1 MVLITEVVVW
11 RDVEEVGVGGMLSHS
26 MLDARAV
33 RRRTMGESAPAVG
46 RLIRVTWEAFLLS
59 CFFFLG
65 ATGKS
70 TIFQV
75 ICAPETTIFPVLRT
89 TTFFVNSETLVPD

>member
-46 RLIRVTWEAFLLS
+46 RLMHDTCNLGSFFVFLFL
-59 CFFFLG
+59 FLLG

-75 ICAPETTIFPVLRT
+75 ICAHFSSTTHDNILCQ
-89 TTFFVNSETLVPD
+89 L